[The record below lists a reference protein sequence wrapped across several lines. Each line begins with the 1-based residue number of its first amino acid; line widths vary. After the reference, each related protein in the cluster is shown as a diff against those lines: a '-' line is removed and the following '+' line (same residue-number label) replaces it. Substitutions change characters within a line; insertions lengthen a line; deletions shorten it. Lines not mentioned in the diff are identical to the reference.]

1 MVPLPLLALHAGTT
15 TILARSAALL
25 ADAHGIFSLSVTA
38 GACQRPDIYTHIY
51 YIYIYIWNLKFIWDL
66 KYMGYEIF
74 IGIENRKK
82 HEIHK
87 KHGDA

>member
-51 YIYIYIWNLKFIWDL
+51 YIYIYIYMELEI
-66 KYMGYEIF
+66 YMGL
-74 IGIENRKK
+74 GIYGIRNIYR
-82 HEIHK
+82 H
-87 KHGDA
+87 